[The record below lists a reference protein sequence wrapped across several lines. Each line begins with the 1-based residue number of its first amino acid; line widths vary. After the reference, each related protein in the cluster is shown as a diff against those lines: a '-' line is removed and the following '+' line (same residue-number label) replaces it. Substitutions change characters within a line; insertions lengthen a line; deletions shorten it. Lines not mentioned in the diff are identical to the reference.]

1 MSAIVERPAEFD
13 AKIMAF
19 YPGLLNH
26 AWKLTR
32 DRERQIDLVG
42 DTVAMALH
50 RWQSYNEKYSI
61 WTWLKYTMQEIRRD
75 RARES
80 TRQIKTV
87 VPSSDEDSYMPATQG
102 NQFDSANLASVL
114 RTIGQIKNGGHI
126 IRRAMGDTFREI
138 GAKGGNTSQC
148 AHLQYKEAMA
158 DLRRAVAVA
167 A

>member
-1 MSAIVERPAEFD
+1 MSVIVTAERPPEFD
-13 AKIMAF
+13 AKVMAF

-32 DRERQIDLVG
+32 DRDRQMDLVS

-50 RWQSYNEKYSI
+50 RWQSYDSKYAI
-61 WTWLKYTMQEIRRD
+61 WTWLKMTMQEIRRD
-75 RARES
+75 RARAGARE
-80 TRQIKTV
+80 IKTI
-87 VPSSDEDSYMPATQG
+87 VPSSDEDSYMPATPAS
-102 NQFDSANLASVL
+102 QFDHAQLSSVL
-114 RTIGQIKNGGHI
+114 RVVNSIKHGGHI

-138 GAKGGNTSQC
+138 GEKGGNTSQC

-158 DLRRAVAVA
+158 TLRGMVA

>member
-13 AKIMAF
+13 AKVMVF

-50 RWQSYNEKYSI
+50 RWQSYDSKYAI
-61 WTWLKYTMQEIRRD
+61 WTWLKMTMQEIRRD
-75 RARES
+75 RARSSLRE
-80 TRQIKTV
+80 IKTI
-87 VPSSDEDSYMPATQG
+87 VPSSDEDSYLPSTSG
-102 NQFDSANLASVL
+102 NQFDHTQLSGVL
-114 RTIGQIKNGGHI
+114 RLIEKVKHGGHI

-138 GAKGGNTSQC
+138 GEAQGTSAQW
-148 AHLQYKEAMA
+148 AEHQYRRALN
-158 DLRRAVAVA
+158 DLRGMVSA
-167 A
+167 

>member
-13 AKIMAF
+13 AKVMAF

-32 DRERQIDLVG
+32 DRERQIDLAS

-50 RWQSYNEKYSI
+50 RWQSYDEKYAI
-61 WTWLKYTMQEIRRD
+61 WTWLKLTMHEIRRD
-75 RARES
+75 RAKS
-80 TRQIKTV
+80 LTRQVKTV
-87 VPSSDEDSYMPATQG
+87 VPSSDDDSYLPSTQG
-102 NQFDSANLASVL
+102 NQFDSAYLSGVL
-114 RTIGQIKNGGHI
+114 RAIAKIPNGGHI

-138 GAKGGNTSQC
+138 GAARGNTSQC
-148 AHLQYKEAMA
+148 AQLQYIDAMA
-158 DLRRAVAVA
+158 ALKLAVA